1 MNDYDLIKAC
11 VENNPQ
17 AQNKL
22 FERYRGDLIRY
33 LKKHRVD
40 NNHIDEILNI
50 VFLRV
55 FAKIHTY
62 SFKGSFNGWLLTIT
76 KYAICDFF
84 NVENKRVEPVELQH
98 NHVYGTCTENS
109 GYEKMVMRDYLKLI
123 KSVLPH
129 KQYFVFMKYYEGY
142 THKQIGHLLDITE
155 GTSKWHVS
163 EARRILKEKIK

>member
-55 FAKIHTY
+55 FA
-62 SFKGSFNGWLLTIT
+62 
-76 KYAICDFF
+76 
-84 NVENKRVEPVELQH
+84 
-98 NHVYGTCTENS
+98 
-109 GYEKMVMRDYLKLI
+109 
-123 KSVLPH
+123 
-129 KQYFVFMKYYEGY
+129 
-142 THKQIGHLLDITE
+142 LDV
-155 GTSKWHVS
+155 GF
-163 EARRILKEKIK
+163 